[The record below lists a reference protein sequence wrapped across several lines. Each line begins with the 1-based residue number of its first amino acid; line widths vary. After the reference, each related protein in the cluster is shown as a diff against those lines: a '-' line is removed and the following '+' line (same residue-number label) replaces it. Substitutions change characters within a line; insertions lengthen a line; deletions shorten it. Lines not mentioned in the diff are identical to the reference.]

1 MTRFVQCASLDEVRQ
16 QIDRVDRELVAL
28 VAERGN
34 YVRQAAGLKKTAAE
48 VPAPQRVAQV
58 LARVAALAHEL
69 GADPAVVAATWRTM
83 IAAFIEAEQGAHALL
98 HPPSPQAS

>member
-28 VAERGN
+28 IAERGN
-34 YVRQAAGLKKTAAE
+34 FVRQAAGFKKTAAE
-48 VPAPQRVAQV
+48 VPAPQRVTQV
-58 LARVAALAHEL
+58 LARVDALARES
-69 GADPAVVAATWRTM
+69 GADPVVVAATWRAM
-83 IAAFIEAEQGAHALL
+83 IAAFIEAERGAHALL

>member
-1 MTRFVQCASLDEVRQ
+1 MPHFVQCASLDEVRQ

-69 GADPAVVAATWRTM
+69 GADPVVVAATWRTM

>member
-69 GADPAVVAATWRTM
+69 GADPVVVAATWRTM

-98 HPPSPQAS
+98 HPPSPLAS

>member
-69 GADPAVVAATWRTM
+69 GADPVVVAATWRTM